1 MTFSLRML
9 PLMVIGSVVTAPD
22 NTSEF
27 SSDFSS
33 SLPAHP
39 QDGNLMDSDEH
50 LTWELVGE
58 FVQDFDNITAV
69 EDPEEVLQDA
79 GDPPMLSEDLCPALL
94 MKLEKNPKAL
104 DDLKLDHP
112 LNLTRVVKYS
122 SCFRSRWNV
131 KTVCPEAH
139 VRYRSYIFCCQPSQ
153 NTPIL
158 SKSESFIKCK
168 CPVYEDE

>member
-22 NTSEF
+22 NTNKF

-33 SLPAHP
+33 SHPGHP
-39 QDGNLMDSDEH
+39 QDGSLVDSDEH

-94 MKLEKNPKAL
+94 MKLQKNPKAL

-112 LNLTRVVKYS
+112 HNLTHVVKYS
-122 SCFRSRWNV
+122 RCIRSRWNI
-131 KTVCPEAH
+131 KTVCREPY
-139 VRYRSYIFCCQPSQ
+139 VRYRSYRFCCPPSQ

-158 SKSESFIKCK
+158 SKSGSLIKCR
-168 CPVYEDE
+168 CPTYEGE